1 MNSLSENCT
10 SREIKCKYT
19 IKALIN
25 RLPRIRP
32 SPSYKRNKINKLHH
46 IKKNR
51 SRVQVHALSIVL
63 VHHED
68 FSSMAISFSV
78 ITCKVKH
85 WKGLFD
91 LFFWKS
97 EMCHRYSNRYTMRM
111 VEIWENIPSIKLLR
125 FHSLSE
131 IIIVQQH
138 ILWQHTCILVVRL
151 VISKLIFQV
160 RFKLS
165 KNPMKN
171 CKESSLEDLHFMAV

>member
-1 MNSLSENCT
+1 MNSLSESCT
-10 SREIKCKYT
+10 SREIKRKYT

-46 IKKNR
+46 KKKR

-68 FSSMAISFSV
+68 FSSMAISFWV
-78 ITCKVKH
+78 IICKVKH

-125 FHSLSE
+125 FRSLYF
-131 IIIVQQH
+131 
-138 ILWQHTCILVVRL
+138 ILLFSNIYYGNILVYL
-151 VISKLIFQV
+151 
-160 RFKLS
+160 
-165 KNPMKN
+165 
-171 CKESSLEDLHFMAV
+171 

>member
-1 MNSLSENCT
+1 MNSLSESCT
-10 SREIKCKYT
+10 SREIKRKYT

-46 IKKNR
+46 KKKKITCTS
-51 SRVQVHALSIVL
+51 SRFVHCFSPPWRFQFHGDFILGNYLQSKALEGPFWFIFLKVWNVPSLFKSIYYAYGWNMRKYSF
-63 VHHED
+63 HQI
-68 FSSMAISFSV
+68 AKISF
-78 ITCKVKH
+78 T
-85 WKGLFD
+85 LFH
-91 LFFWKS
+91 F
-97 EMCHRYSNRYTMRM
+97 
-111 VEIWENIPSIKLLR
+111 
-125 FHSLSE
+125 
-131 IIIVQQH
+131 IVQQH

-171 CKESSLEDLHFMAV
+171 CKESSLDDLHFMAV